1 MLPLRSTVGARRHW
15 VTVPLIVVNVVLF
28 VWEFSLSSE
37 ALHAA
42 VSTWGFTPSDMEPIT
57 PLTSQF
63 LHGGVMHLLGNM
75 LFLWVFGPPIEKAL
89 GSLRYL
95 AFYLAGGLAAAGV
108 QWAADPTSVVPM
120 IGASGAVSAVL
131 GAYFALFPRTGVE
144 VLVGFLI
151 FWRKVKW
158 PALIFLGLWFVQNL
172 LSGVIGWITPNEGV
186 AWWAHVGGFVMG
198 LLVGL
203 TRR

>member
-1 MLPLRSTVGARRHW
+1 MLPLRSTVVARRHW
-15 VTVPLIVVNVVLF
+15 VTAPLIVVNVVLF
-28 VWEFSLSSE
+28 VWEFSLSPE
-37 ALHAA
+37 ALQAV
-42 VSTWGFTPSDMEPIT
+42 VSTWGFTPSALELTT

-75 LFLWVFGPPIEKAL
+75 LFLWVFGPPIEKDL
-89 GSLRYL
+89 GSLRFL
-95 AFYLAGGLAAAGV
+95 VFYLAGGLAAAGV
-108 QWAADPTSVVPM
+108 QWAADPASAIPM

-158 PALIFLGLWFVQNL
+158 PALIFLGLWFIQNL

>member
-1 MLPLRSTVGARRHW
+1 MLPLRSTVVARRHW
-15 VTVPLIVVNVVLF
+15 VTAPLIVVNVVLF
-28 VWEFSLSSE
+28 VWEFSLSPE
-37 ALHAA
+37 ALQAV
-42 VSTWGFTPSDMEPIT
+42 VSTWGFTPSALEPTT

-95 AFYLAGGLAAAGV
+95 VFYLAGGLAAAGV
-108 QWAADPTSVVPM
+108 QWAADPASAIPM

>member
-1 MLPLRSTVGARRHW
+1 MLPLRSTVVARRHW
-15 VTVPLIVVNVVLF
+15 VTAPLIVVNVVLF
-28 VWEFSLSSE
+28 VWEFSLSPE
-37 ALHAA
+37 ALQAV
-42 VSTWGFTPSDMEPIT
+42 VSTWGFTPSALELTT

-75 LFLWVFGPPIEKAL
+75 LFLWVFGPPIEKDL
-89 GSLRYL
+89 GSLRFL
-95 AFYLAGGLAAAGV
+95 VFYLAGGLAAAGV
-108 QWAADPTSVVPM
+108 QWAADPASAIPM

-131 GAYFALFPRTGVE
+131 GAYFALFPRTRVE